1 MYNIV
6 LFFIYMEYKSE
17 MQGFYCPESI
27 PMQWG
32 KGRAGY
38 VLDFLVLKRYK
49 SRNFEKISV
58 VVLYP
63 ILIHTLG
70 ISRGQEHLFLSVF

>member
-1 MYNIV
+1 
-6 LFFIYMEYKSE
+6 MEYKSE

-27 PMQWG
+27 PMPWG
-32 KGRAGY
+32 EGRAGY

-70 ISRGQEHLFLSVF
+70 KGLEISPIPMYEGEYIHIP